1 MTYYDHYDH
10 GTNGWG
16 YGLMMFGMLLVWALL
31 IAAGVALFRY
41 LARTQPHH
49 PAPQPPPSAVRERTD
64 PEQLLAERLA
74 RGEIEPDD
82 YRQRLEALRAGR
94 PGPG

>member
-1 MTYYDHYDH
+1 MMYYDH
-10 GTNGWG
+10 GMNGWG

-49 PAPQPPPSAVRERTD
+49 AAPPPPPPAPAARERTD

-74 RGEIEPDD
+74 RGEIEPDE
-82 YRQRLEALRAGR
+82 YRQRLDALRAGR